1 MQHRKTAFTGF
12 LILALLTAGLFLF
25 KNTGYSPDKPGPQFG
40 LKKPSQMSFT
50 GGNRFSEDFNA
61 KPSATSENTSSAP
74 EALPA
79 LPESE
84 RPAWQALE
92 EILQSKN
99 DNDPRLDKELS
110 DLSLEFHKALFTK
123 YQNLKPED
131 RNGRGT
137 LVFLIARDLK
147 NKDDLD
153 FLQTVYEE
161 SPCLNLADCTAPPA
175 DDPTGSGSQET
186 SLNYPQLAGLYQLD
200 MQLSKR
206 PELLKQPDFRAGVY
220 SLLKTAENFPAPQV
234 HAKAQQIREK
244 YGL

>member
-1 MQHRKTAFTGF
+1 
-12 LILALLTAGLFLF
+12 
-25 KNTGYSPDKPGPQFG
+25 
-40 LKKPSQMSFT
+40 MSFA
-50 GGNRFSEDFNA
+50 GGNQFSKDFNA
-61 KPSATSENTSSAP
+61 KPSTPSENLAL
-74 EALPA
+74 EKQALPL

-84 RPAWQALE
+84 KEAWQALE
-92 EILQSKN
+92 DVLHSKN
-99 DNDPRLDKELS
+99 DNDPRLDKELA
-110 DLSLEFHKALFTK
+110 DLSLEFHKALFMK

-147 NKDDLD
+147 NKADLE

-161 SPCLNLADCTAPPA
+161 SPCLNMADCTAPSV
-175 DDPTGSGSQET
+175 DDSTGSGSQET
-186 SLNYPQLAGLYQLD
+186 SLNYPQLVGLYQLD

-206 PELLKQPDFRAGVY
+206 PDLLKQPDFRAGVY